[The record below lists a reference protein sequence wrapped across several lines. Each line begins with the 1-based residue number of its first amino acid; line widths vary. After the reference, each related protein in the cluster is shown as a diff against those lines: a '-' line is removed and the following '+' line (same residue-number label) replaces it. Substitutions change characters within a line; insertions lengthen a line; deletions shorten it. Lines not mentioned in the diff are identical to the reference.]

1 MEGEEVEVPGVA
13 AEEYGAG
20 VSVERI
26 ILESHGAGHS
36 SDHHLN
42 NTQIISC
49 QTRDFLTC
57 DKRTSLLAPRLI

>member
-42 NTQIISC
+42 NTRIISC
-49 QTRDFLTC
+49 
-57 DKRTSLLAPRLI
+57 